1 MTEEIAELKDKFT
14 EVREDYNELQE
25 ENTRLKRLLFCE
37 NEDIKFDLTGFLF
50 VFLAGLFLGVMFM
63 KLFYIAV

>member
-1 MTEEIAELKDKFT
+1 MTEEIVELKDKFT

-25 ENTRLKRLLFCE
+25 ENARLKRLLFVKNDGTE
-37 NEDIKFDLTGFLF
+37 FGLGGFLF
-50 VFLAGLFLGVMFM
+50 GFLAGLFLGVMFM